1 MPESGQMIEP
11 ALSCPNFT
19 SVVRDAV
26 WGGLGK
32 AKGGVQAAK
41 RPSGPSHKRCE
52 RACIRARCS
61 LFARL
66 STSTVPYHNFRTPL
80 LIHITSIHKSQ
91 QRQTRRPHPETRHHR
106 TVPTMSELFDS
117 YASDLQQLKDGIRQ
131 KLDQAKSQNGEA
143 KKSTLRRAEMELEEA
158 DEVISQMDIE
168 VQGFPQSVRSRYS
181 VQIRGFKQEVQNL
194 NKEVRAGLSSGAG
207 RGGFNAAY
215 ADDDADLEAADSAT
229 ANRQRLLQG
238 TASLEDGT
246 RRLEESNRL
255 ALETEDLGADILRD
269 LRSQREQIE
278 NSRDTVSS
286 TEFHLF
292 EINTC

>member
-1 MPESGQMIEP
+1 
-11 ALSCPNFT
+11 
-19 SVVRDAV
+19 
-26 WGGLGK
+26 
-32 AKGGVQAAK
+32 
-41 RPSGPSHKRCE
+41 
-52 RACIRARCS
+52 
-61 LFARL
+61 
-66 STSTVPYHNFRTPL
+66 
-80 LIHITSIHKSQ
+80 
-91 QRQTRRPHPETRHHR
+91 
-106 TVPTMSELFDS
+106 MSELFDS
-117 YASDLQQLKDGIRQ
+117 YASDLDQLKQGIRQ
-131 KLDQAKSQNGEA
+131 KLEQAKSQNGEA

-181 VQIRGFKQEVQNL
+181 VQIRGFKQEVQAL
-194 NKEVRAGLSSGAG
+194 TKEVRSGLSSSSGGSRGAYDP
-207 RGGFNAAY
+207 AY

-278 NSRDTVSS
+278 NSRDTLRQADQSIDRSS
-286 TEFHLF
+286 KTLSKM
-292 EINTC
+292 IRRYVVMTR

>member
-1 MPESGQMIEP
+1 
-11 ALSCPNFT
+11 
-19 SVVRDAV
+19 
-26 WGGLGK
+26 
-32 AKGGVQAAK
+32 
-41 RPSGPSHKRCE
+41 
-52 RACIRARCS
+52 
-61 LFARL
+61 
-66 STSTVPYHNFRTPL
+66 
-80 LIHITSIHKSQ
+80 
-91 QRQTRRPHPETRHHR
+91 
-106 TVPTMSELFDS
+106 MSELFDS

-292 EINTC
+292 EINTR

>member
-1 MPESGQMIEP
+1 
-11 ALSCPNFT
+11 
-19 SVVRDAV
+19 
-26 WGGLGK
+26 
-32 AKGGVQAAK
+32 
-41 RPSGPSHKRCE
+41 
-52 RACIRARCS
+52 
-61 LFARL
+61 
-66 STSTVPYHNFRTPL
+66 
-80 LIHITSIHKSQ
+80 
-91 QRQTRRPHPETRHHR
+91 
-106 TVPTMSELFDS
+106 MSELFDS
-117 YASDLQQLKDGIRQ
+117 YASDLDQLKQGIRQ
-131 KLDQAKSQNGEA
+131 KLEQAKSQNGEA

-181 VQIRGFKQEVQNL
+181 VQIRGFKQEVQAL
-194 NKEVRAGLSSGAG
+194 TKEVRSGLSSSSGGSRGAYDP
-207 RGGFNAAY
+207 AY

-278 NSRDTVSS
+278 NSRDTLRQADQSIDRSS
-286 TEFHLF
+286 KTLSKMIRRYVVTHD
-292 EINTC
+292 